1 MRCGDKKAGSLTYS
15 ILSDNWH
22 VIVLPASYGSCWGRN
37 ILAMADCEE
46 PAHGGSHKRPP
57 TPFQCETE
65 AVLNYI
71 KQLRAE
77 NVSSVLV
84 THNLYYAYQVRPLL
98 KCDRFAV
105 MSYGQK
111 VTTWPMVILISKS

>member
-1 MRCGDKKAGSLTYS
+1 MRCGDKKAGALTYS
-15 ILSDNWH
+15 ILSDNWY
-22 VIVLPASYGSCWGRN
+22 VIVLPASYSSCWGRN

-71 KQLRAE
+71 KQRRAE

-84 THNLYYAYQVRPLL
+84 THNLYHAYQVRPLRGHEL
-98 KCDRFAV
+98 WTECLRR
-105 MSYGQK
+105 GQG
-111 VTTWPMVILISKS
+111 

>member
-71 KQLRAE
+71 KQRRAE
-77 NVSSVLV
+77 NVSSIISI
-84 THNLYYAYQVRPLL
+84 THI

>member
-1 MRCGDKKAGSLTYS
+1 
-15 ILSDNWH
+15 
-22 VIVLPASYGSCWGRN
+22 
-37 ILAMADCEE
+37 MADCEE

-84 THNLYYAYQVRPLL
+84 THNLYHAYQVR
-98 KCDRFAV
+98 DRFAV

-111 VTTWPMVILISKS
+111 VYDVAKGDTYIEELT